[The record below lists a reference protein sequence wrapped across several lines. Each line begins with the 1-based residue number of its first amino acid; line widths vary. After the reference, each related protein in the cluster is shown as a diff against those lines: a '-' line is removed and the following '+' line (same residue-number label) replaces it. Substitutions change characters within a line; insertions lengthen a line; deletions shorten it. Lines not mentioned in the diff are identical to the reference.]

1 MQCLKQFFEKNKI
14 YFSKISLIINL
25 TLLIENL
32 SIIIVIY
39 ISLLKSQLNIQI
51 YLLYCLIYSLL
62 FIFFVIILEYFNKRN
77 ILFNNKKQFTIL
89 SSYIFLTINI
99 IIISMLFGAMFY
111 EFREDKYKYIFKKN
125 KRFVILIIIISIL
138 TLFTLLINI
147 IFFLSYKF
155 FNDEN
160 NNNESEEDSIN
171 SKSTK
176 ESDNIINYTIEEIIN
191 DKIYFHEKVIENIT
205 LFRTDS
211 YSQTI
216 H

>member
-25 TLLIENL
+25 ILLLENI

-51 YLLYCLIYSLL
+51 YLLYYLIYSLL
-62 FIFFVIILEYFNKRN
+62 FIYFIIILEYFNNRN

-99 IIISMLFGAMFY
+99 IIISILFGAMFY

-138 TLFTLLINI
+138 SLFTLLINI
-147 IFFLSYKF
+147 IFFLLYKF

-160 NNNESEEDSIN
+160 NNIISFW
-171 SKSTK
+171 KQ
-176 ESDNIINYTIEEIIN
+176 NIIY
-191 DKIYFHEKVIENIT
+191 
-205 LFRTDS
+205 
-211 YSQTI
+211 
-216 H
+216 

>member
-39 ISLLKSQLNIQI
+39 ISLLESQLNIQI

-89 SSYIFLTINI
+89 SCYFFLTINI
-99 IIISMLFGAMFY
+99 IIISILFGALFY
-111 EFREDKYKYIFKKN
+111 EYQEKKHKYLFKKYKN
-125 KRFVILIIIISIL
+125 FVILIIIEFVLI
-138 TLFTLLINI
+138 LFTLLINI
-147 IFFLSYKF
+147 IIFLSYKF
-155 FNDEN
+155 FNNEI
-160 NNNESEEDSIN
+160 NNELEQNSIH

-176 ESDNIINYTIEEIIN
+176 ESDISINYTIEEIIN

-205 LFRTDS
+205 LFKTDS

>member
-25 TLLIENL
+25 ILLLENI

-62 FIFFVIILEYFNKRN
+62 FIFFIIILEYFNKRN

-99 IIISMLFGAMFY
+99 IIISILFCAMFF
-111 EFREDKYKYIFKKN
+111 ELREEKYKYIFKKN

-176 ESDNIINYTIEEIIN
+176 ESNISNNNSFQEIIN
-191 DKIYFHEKVIENIT
+191 DKIYFQNKVIENLTKLKI
-205 LFRTDS
+205 DS
-211 YSQTI
+211 YAQTI
-216 H
+216 Y